1 MSRYLYVEAG
11 PWYSMASKETRQ
23 PTDADELDI
32 FPDWVYQI
40 PGLVLIAVG
49 FGGVVYLSLF

>member
-1 MSRYLYVEAG
+1 
-11 PWYSMASKETRQ
+11 MASKEIRQ
-23 PTDADELDI
+23 TTGGDEYVEM

-49 FGGVVYLSLF
+49 FGGVAYLSLF

>member
-1 MSRYLYVEAG
+1 
-11 PWYSMASKETRQ
+11 MASKETR
-23 PTDADELDI
+23 PTTADELDM

-40 PGLVLIAVG
+40 PGLILIALG

>member
-1 MSRYLYVEAG
+1 
-11 PWYSMASKETRQ
+11 MASKETRQ

>member
-1 MSRYLYVEAG
+1 MATKATQRPDDGEYVE
-11 PWYSMASKETRQ
+11 M
-23 PTDADELDI
+23 

-40 PGLVLIAVG
+40 PGAVLMALG